1 MSRLAQHGHET
12 TGDRGF
18 RPRYGRAGRLAGGLA
33 LALPLAL
40 VQVPAAQAQTSGIY
54 INNDVLNSLGPGPDA
69 AAPAPLAPDA
79 PPTPLSPRNSMTY
92 QPPALALPPAGQ
104 PNNGLSFQTYGSGNY
119 VVTRPGTLLFPPLEA
134 PTSTLAPG
142 FEDNHAAR
150 TEAMNNAFAGGPEP
164 SSQLL
169 IPLHDAAPAND
180 NSVVVFMENLPSA
193 DSDAGA
199 ADAPRVTLRN
209 PAAAP
214 GPAPRKP
221 EVSPEMLAETGATT
235 IDDAG
240 LAPEFQA
247 GAAEAPVPQEPV
259 TAKAPMTE
267 SAPVAEPAATPA
279 AAATTQA
286 SESTA
291 TASAAAEQTAAP
303 ESSASVAAPL
313 ANPSPAAAS
322 APVSLLPDS
331 AATPVETTELAGP
344 PAAQPAA
351 SQPVAAPTPATV
363 QTASLN
369 VGPVGDMSVLFDG
382 DSAELSENV
391 QADLRALANSM
402 QASEDRRIQVLG
414 FASSEGGS
422 EDLARKLA
430 LSRALKV
437 RTFLIDAG
445 VASTRIQ
452 VRSLGDKSE
461 GGPANRVDIRP
472 IDS

>member
-1 MSRLAQHGHET
+1 
-12 TGDRGF
+12 
-18 RPRYGRAGRLAGGLA
+18 
-33 LALPLAL
+33 
-40 VQVPAAQAQTSGIY
+40 
-54 INNDVLNSLGPGPDA
+54 
-69 AAPAPLAPDA
+69 
-79 PPTPLSPRNSMTY
+79 
-92 QPPALALPPAGQ
+92 
-104 PNNGLSFQTYGSGNY
+104 
-119 VVTRPGTLLFPPLEA
+119 
-134 PTSTLAPG
+134 
-142 FEDNHAAR
+142 
-150 TEAMNNAFAGGPEP
+150 
-164 SSQLL
+164 
-169 IPLHDAAPAND
+169 
-180 NSVVVFMENLPSA
+180 
-193 DSDAGA
+193 
-199 ADAPRVTLRN
+199 
-209 PAAAP
+209 
-214 GPAPRKP
+214 
-221 EVSPEMLAETGATT
+221 MLAETGATT